1 MASLQ
6 QMAARAA
13 RRNGIPVDVFLRLVK
28 VESGWRPHIV
38 SSAGA
43 VGLTQ
48 LMPGTARG
56 LGVDPFNPAQNLEG
70 GARYLKAMLDR
81 FGNMKLALAAYN
93 AGAGAVEKY
102 NGIPPYAETQHYVSM
117 ILGGLKAGAQTLGAP
132 GPSTSTPDV
141 QQPTLDL
148 AQVGFK
154 NLSEHASPMQSLEN
168 LTAAIAASGGPDAGS
183 AEQGI
188 PQFAGMGGG
197 GGKGAAGIAQVA
209 SHYLGTPYVW
219 GGSSPKGFDCSGLLQ
234 YAAARVGIHLPR
246 TTYAQWAVGRP
257 VAFNQLRPGD
267 AVFFRGSD
275 SKGGLPGHVGI
286 YIGHGKMIDAPHTGA
301 RVRIENVRSFGGY
314 MGARR
319 Y

>member
-13 RRNGIPVDVFLRLVK
+13 RRNGLPVDVFLRLVK
-28 VESGWRPHIV
+28 IESGWRPQIV

-43 VGLTQ
+43 IGLTQ

-56 LGVDPFNPAQNLEG
+56 LGVDPWNPAQNLEG
-70 GARYLKAMLDR
+70 GARYLKAMLER
-81 FGNMKLALAAYN
+81 FGNLKLALAAYN

-102 NGIPPYAETQHYVSM
+102 NGIPPYAETQHYVSL
-117 ILGGLKAGAQTLGAP
+117 ILGGLKSGQRTLEGTSP
-132 GPSTSTPDV
+132 SMSSTSTLDV
-141 QQPTLDL
+141 QAPNL
-148 AQVGFK
+148 ASVGLQ
-154 NLSEHASPMQSLEN
+154 NLTERATPFESLQN
-168 LTAAIAASGGPDAGS
+168 LTAALRAGGGPMQMGS
-183 AEQGI
+183 ANQAFPEI
-188 PQFAGMGGG
+188 AGNGRDS
-197 GGKGAAGIAQVA
+197 GIAQVA
-209 SHYLGTPYVW
+209 AKYIGVPYLY

-234 YAAARVGIHLPR
+234 YAAAKNGIHIGR
-246 TTYAQWAVGRP
+246 TTYVQWQQGRP
-257 VAFNQLRPGD
+257 VALNQLRPGD

-301 RVRIENVRSFGGY
+301 RVRIESVRSFGGY